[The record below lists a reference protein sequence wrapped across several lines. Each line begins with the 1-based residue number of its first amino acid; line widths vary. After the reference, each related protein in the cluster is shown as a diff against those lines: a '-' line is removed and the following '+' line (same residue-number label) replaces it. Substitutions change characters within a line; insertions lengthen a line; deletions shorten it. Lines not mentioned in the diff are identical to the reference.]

1 MTENSDDRLIVP
13 ASTIIILFLT
23 LLVVIPVATLRMSR
37 SLASPI
43 AEVITLVE
51 GGGHFRGRWKI
62 DELEYLVG
70 QEHDEAGSIDTV
82 AVSVRKTGQTEPL
95 TSSTRE
101 RNGVIETVLFLD
113 PDGDRYSAVIIAIR
127 SVDSSG
133 SLQVLMYNFS
143 QAGDPTSG
151 QWSDL
156 SEIPEHLSVGYIGHD
171 TIERQ
176 SEMLVRT
183 FPIYQQKD
191 GSSEPIG
198 QTRSLIWD
206 FHNGRWRPDPRA
218 QR

>member
-62 DELEYLVG
+62 DEVEYLVG

-143 QAGDPTSG
+143 QAGDPTVVSG
-151 QWSDL
+151 LICPRFRS
-156 SEIPEHLSVGYIGHD
+156 IYRSVTSATTPSND
-171 TIERQ
+171 RAKCWCAPSPSTNK
-176 SEMLVRT
+176 RT
-183 FPIYQQKD
+183 VALNQPA
-191 GSSEPIG
+191 
-198 QTRSLIWD
+198 RLA
-206 FHNGRWRPDPRA
+206 R
-218 QR
+218 